1 MYDDSTAY
9 MKSVVV
15 GAGRRWETLFYFLR
29 LKLTMSKVSSNA
41 EPQQVKLVPKG
52 EEKGIRQ
59 SFLLLRVPPPPHTS
73 RQALADIHMH
83 IYTHIYVVCLCVCV
97 CVYIMHIHI
106 QCTTDFFFFKY
117 IQCMCNNS
125 L

>member
-1 MYDDSTAY
+1 MYDDSTTY

-29 LKLTMSKVSSNA
+29 LKLMMSKVATNA

-52 EEKGIRQ
+52 EKNGIRQ

-73 RQALADIHMH
+73 RQVLADIHMH
-83 IYTHIYVVCLCVCV
+83 KYTHT
-97 CVYIMHIHI
+97 YI
-106 QCTTDFFFFKY
+106 
-117 IQCMCNNS
+117 
-125 L
+125 